1 MQIKTCF
8 VYYLLGIHKLL
19 SKKMSYFHNP
29 LKSGN
34 KISKFIDYPCQG
46 ILEFGLL
53 KNRYKRF
60 LADVQIS
67 DYKAEDGDIVNKDGS
82 LVVHCPNT
90 GPMISLLP
98 ECPNTPNPCVVS
110 TDRVPNS
117 KSKRKYRYT
126 LEMVRLDEVWVGI
139 HSALANKIVLN
150 LLNKNL
156 IPELVGFSQIKRE
169 VKIGDSKIDFELI
182 WNGDDNTNLS
192 EGNKI
197 LNNRRRRVLVE
208 VKSVTLAQKANTDK
222 EENGTTGNDQLI
234 AVFPDCVSER
244 ASKHAKCLT
253 KELLSKI
260 NSTKNTSNEEVE
272 AYIFFL
278 IQRND
283 CSSFSISGFQ
293 VLTNRLK
300 CPFTFISNCIIM

>member
-8 VYYLLGIHKLL
+8 IYYLLGIHKSL
-19 SKKMSYFHNP
+19 SKKMSYFPSP

-60 LADVQIS
+60 LADVQIPN
-67 DYKAEDGDIVNKDGS
+67 YKAEDGDIVNKDGS

-98 ECPNTPNPCVVS
+98 ENPNTPNPCVVS

-126 LEMVRLDEVWVGI
+126 LEMVRLDQVWIGI

-156 IPELVGFSQIKRE
+156 IPELVGFSEIKRE

-182 WNGDDNTNLS
+182 WKVGDNTNLS
-192 EGNKI
+192 EGNQI
-197 LNNRRRRVLVE
+197 LHNRRRVLVE

-222 EENGTTGNDQLI
+222 EENCTTGNDQFT

-253 KELLSKI
+253 KELLSKR
-260 NSTKNTSNEEVE
+260 NSTTNARDEEVE
-272 AYIFFL
+272 AFIFFL

-283 CSSFSISGFQ
+283 CSSFSISG
-293 VLTNRLK
+293 LYA
-300 CPFTFISNCIIM
+300 